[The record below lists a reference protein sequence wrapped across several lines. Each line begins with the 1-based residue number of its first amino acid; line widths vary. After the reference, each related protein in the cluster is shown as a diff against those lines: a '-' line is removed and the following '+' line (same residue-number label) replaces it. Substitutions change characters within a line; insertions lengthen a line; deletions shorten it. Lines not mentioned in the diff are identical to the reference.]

1 MTFND
6 IQSAGAALARLVGI
20 AELAVPAVAVET
32 PRVPRKVAI
41 AARAVRHTYGGGV
54 EVLHDVTVDV
64 PAGTSLAVVGE
75 SGAGKTTLAAVLGG
89 VFPATSGDIRIGDAP
104 IVGLDPVRLRR
115 LVGVVTQ
122 EVHVFTG
129 TLAEDLRL
137 ALPEAGD
144 EQLWTALRLA
154 RAGEW
159 VEALPEQL
167 ETRVGEGEHSLSAA
181 QAQQLALTRIALV
194 DPPVVIL
201 DEATAEAGSAGA
213 RALETSAAAVL
224 TGRTAIVV
232 AHRLTQA
239 QACDRIAVMSEGRII
254 ESGSHDEL
262 VDSGGTYAQLWAAWQ
277 S

>member
-1 MTFND
+1 
-6 IQSAGAALARLVGI
+6 
-20 AELAVPAVAVET
+20 
-32 PRVPRKVAI
+32 
-41 AARAVRHTYGGGV
+41 
-54 EVLHDVTVDV
+54 VLHDVTVDV

-89 VFPATSGDIRIGDAP
+89 VFPATSGGIRIGDDPMDA
-104 IVGLDPVRLRR
+104 LDPVRLRR

-129 TLAEDLRL
+129 RLAEDLRL
-137 ALPEAGD
+137 ALPEASD
-144 EQLWTALRLA
+144 EQLWSALRLTGA
-154 RAGEW
+154 AEW
-159 VEALPEQL
+159 VEALPERL
-167 ETRVGEGEHSLSAA
+167 ETRVGEGEHALSAA

-224 TGRTAIVV
+224 AGRSAIVV

-239 QACDRIAVMSEGRII
+239 QACDRIAVMTEGRII

-262 VDSGGTYAQLWAAWQ
+262 VGSGGTYAQLWAAWH